1 MRRVMVVTM
10 AVLAMVTTSIGLGLG
25 VAPASAHAL
34 MTGTSPA
41 DGAALAAA
49 PTRVVISYSESVR
62 VSRDS
67 IRVLDSAG
75 ARVDDGQAHS
85 GQKASQAMVA
95 LRPDLPRGTYVAS
108 WRVISADSHPI
119 SGAFAFGVGGPPE
132 AGAASA
138 EADTSGSRTVGFLFG
153 VARFAGYA
161 GIGVLLGA
169 CFFLLMLWPQGL
181 RLSGASQ
188 LVAGAW
194 GLSALAGLGQL
205 LLQGPYTA
213 GLGMS
218 GLGRWS
224 VLSATLEERF
234 GHLLLI
240 RLLALCLAV
249 PLLRRMFRIGSLDVW
264 RTCELAGLGLV
275 VAVTLA
281 AIGHGSAGDLV
292 WLATASL
299 TVHVLGMSVWIGGL
313 VVIALFLV
321 RRAAAVEL
329 AEVLP
334 RWSRVAAVAVAV
346 IVISG
351 LFQSWREIG
360 TLRAVID
367 TGYGRLLLYKVW
379 FVLGMIALGA
389 LAQRWVRR
397 HYADDHVD
405 VRSGP
410 DGTGTG
416 TAPSVGALTG
426 LRRGVASELVVGAV
440 VLGLTATLV
449 NMVPARTS
457 YAPPFTGTA
466 FAGPMTVKVRVAP
479 TRIGAESLDVYTWAP
494 SGKPQKL
501 VQASAAL
508 SLPTADLGPFEV
520 PLDLAAPG
528 HARSDRVQ
536 APLAGK
542 WQLRLTLRINDFDQ
556 YVTTLFYTVR

>member
-1 MRRVMVVTM
+1 M
-10 AVLAMVTTSIGLGLG
+10 ASLAMITTSIGLGLG

-34 MTGTSPA
+34 LTGSSPA
-41 DGAALAAA
+41 DGAALATA
-49 PTRVVISYSESVR
+49 PTRIVIDYSESVR

-75 ARVDDGQAHS
+75 TRVDDGQARS
-85 GQKASQAMVA
+85 GQKASEAMVM
-95 LRPDLPRGTYVAS
+95 LRSNLPTGTYVAS

-132 AGAASA
+132 AGAAKA
-138 EADTSGSRTVGFLFG
+138 EAHTSGSRTVGFLFG

-169 CFFLLMLWPQGL
+169 CFFLLLLWPQGL
-181 RLSGASQ
+181 RTSGANQ
-188 LVAGAW
+188 LIAGAW
-194 GLSALAGLGQL
+194 GLSSLAGLGQL
-205 LLQGPYTA
+205 LLQGPYAA
-213 GLGMS
+213 GLGLS

-240 RLLALCLAV
+240 RLLALFLAV
-249 PLLRRMFRIGSLDVW
+249 PLLRRMFRTASLDVW
-264 RTCELAGLGLV
+264 RRCELAGLGLV
-275 VAVTLA
+275 AAVTLA

-313 VVIALFLV
+313 AVIGLFLV

-334 RWSRVAAVAVAV
+334 RWSRVAAGAVAV
-346 IVISG
+346 IVLSG

-397 HYADDHVD
+397 HYSGRVPGD
-405 VRSGP
+405 RSDP
-410 DGTGTG
+410 EPTAK
-416 TAPSVGALTG
+416 APSAAALSG
-426 LRRGVASELVVGAV
+426 LRRGVASELIVGAV

-501 VQASAAL
+501 VQASAAR

-528 HARSDRVQ
+528 HAHSDRVQ

>member
-1 MRRVMVVTM
+1 M

-34 MTGTSPA
+34 LTGSSPA
-41 DGAALAAA
+41 DGAALSTA
-49 PTRVVISYSESVR
+49 PTRIVIDYSESVR
-62 VSRDS
+62 VTRDS

-75 ARVDDGQAHS
+75 TRVDDGQARS

-95 LRPDLPRGTYVAS
+95 LRPGLPTGTYVAS

-132 AGAASA
+132 AGAARA

-161 GIGVLLGA
+161 GVGVLLGA

-181 RLSGASQ
+181 RTGGASR

-205 LLQGPYTA
+205 LLQGPYVA
-213 GLGMS
+213 GLGLS

-249 PLLRRMFRIGSLDVW
+249 PLLRRMFRTGSLDVW
-264 RTCELAGLGLV
+264 RRFELAGLGLV

-334 RWSRVAAVAVAV
+334 RWSRVAVGAVAV
-346 IVISG
+346 IVLSG

-397 HYADDHVD
+397 HYGGA
-405 VRSGP
+405 RSGP
-410 DGTGTG
+410 DATGA
-416 TAPSVGALTG
+416 APSVAALTG
-426 LRRGVASELVVGAV
+426 LRRGAASELVVGAV

-494 SGKPQKL
+494 NGKPQKL

>member
-1 MRRVMVVTM
+1 M
-10 AVLAMVTTSIGLGLG
+10 ASLAMITTSIGLGLG

-34 MTGTSPA
+34 LTGSSPA

-49 PTRVVISYSESVR
+49 PTRIVIDYSESVR

-67 IRVLDSAG
+67 VRVLDSAG
-75 ARVDDGQAHS
+75 ARVDDGQARS
-85 GQKASQAMVA
+85 GQKASEAMVL
-95 LRPDLPRGTYVAS
+95 LRPNLPTGTYVAS

-132 AGAASA
+132 AGAARA
-138 EADTSGSRTVGFLFG
+138 EANTSGSRTVGFLFG

-169 CFFLLMLWPQGL
+169 CFFLLLLWPQGL
-181 RLSGASQ
+181 RTSGANQ
-188 LVAGAW
+188 LIAGAW
-194 GLSALAGLGQL
+194 GLSSLAGLGQL
-205 LLQGPYTA
+205 LLQGPYAA
-213 GLGMS
+213 GLGLS

-249 PLLRRMFRIGSLDVW
+249 PLLRRVFRTASLDVW
-264 RTCELAGLGLV
+264 RRCELAGLGLV

-281 AIGHGSAGDLV
+281 AIGHGSAGNLV

-313 VVIALFLV
+313 AVIALFLV

-334 RWSRVAAVAVAV
+334 RWSRVAAGAVAV
-346 IVISG
+346 IVLSG

-360 TLRAVID
+360 TLRAVVD
-367 TGYGRLLLYKVW
+367 TSYGRLLFYKVW

-397 HYADDHVD
+397 HYSGRVPGD
-405 VRSGP
+405 RSDP
-410 DGTGTG
+410 EPAEK
-416 TAPSVGALTG
+416 APSAAALTG
-426 LRRGVASELVVGAV
+426 LRRGVASELIVGAV

-449 NMVPARTS
+449 NMIPARTS

-479 TRIGAESLDVYTWAP
+479 TRIGAESLDVYAWAP

-536 APLAGK
+536 APLVGK

>member
-1 MRRVMVVTM
+1 M

-410 DGTGTG
+410 DGTGT
-416 TAPSVGALTG
+416 APSVGALTG

>member
-1 MRRVMVVTM
+1 
-10 AVLAMVTTSIGLGLG
+10 MVTTSIGLGLG

-34 MTGTSPA
+34 LTGTSPT

-49 PTRVVISYSESVR
+49 PTRIVISYSESVR
-62 VSRDS
+62 VARDS

-75 ARVDDGQAHS
+75 ARVDDGQARS

-95 LRPDLPRGTYVAS
+95 LRPNLPKGTYVAS

-132 AGAASA
+132 AGAANA
-138 EADTSGSRTVGFLFG
+138 EADTSGSRTVGLLFG
-153 VARFAGYA
+153 VARFAGYS

-181 RLSGASQ
+181 RASGASQ

-205 LLQGPYTA
+205 ILQGPYAA
-213 GLGMS
+213 GLGLS

-249 PLLRRMFRIGSLDVW
+249 PLLRRLFRTGSLDVW

-329 AEVLP
+329 AKVLP
-334 RWSRVAAVAVAV
+334 RWSRVAAVAVAA

-367 TGYGRLLLYKVW
+367 TSYGRLLLYKVW

-397 HYADDHVD
+397 HYAGDHAD
-405 VRSGP
+405 ARSGP
-410 DGTGTG
+410 DGTGM
-416 TAPSVGALTG
+416 APSVAALSG

>member
-1 MRRVMVVTM
+1 M
-10 AVLAMVTTSIGLGLG
+10 ALLAMVTTSIGLGLG

-34 MTGTSPA
+34 LTGTSPA

-49 PTRVVISYSESVR
+49 PTRIVISYSESVR

-75 ARVDDGQAHS
+75 ARVDDGQARS

-95 LRPDLPRGTYVAS
+95 LRPNLPRGTYVAS

-138 EADTSGSRTVGFLFG
+138 EADTSGSRAVGFLFG

-161 GIGVLLGA
+161 GTGVLLGA

-181 RLSGASQ
+181 RTGGAGP

-205 LLQGPYTA
+205 LLQGPYAA
-213 GLGMS
+213 GLGLS

-224 VLSATLEERF
+224 VLSTTLEERF

-249 PLLRRMFRIGSLDVW
+249 PLLRRMFRVGSLDVW
-264 RTCELAGLGLV
+264 RTCELAALGLV

-313 VVIALFLV
+313 VVIAFFLV

-397 HYADDHVD
+397 HYAGVRADA
-405 VRSGP
+405 RSGSG
-410 DGTGTG
+410 GTGTG
-416 TAPSVGALTG
+416 TGTWTPPSVAALTG

-520 PLDLAAPG
+520 PLDLAEQG